1 MRGKVAKELRRIAKN
16 MCEVD
21 EGGAVAL
28 AYTGGA
34 PPQYTQTPSGQYM
47 KTSKGIPKVLD
58 KGCVRA
64 LYKLLKRKASSSP

>member
-28 AYTGGA
+28 AYTGGKG
-34 PPQYTQTPSGQYM
+34 PEFIESPLKRGNFIKTKSGTPR
-47 KTSKGIPKVLD
+47 VLD
-58 KGCVRA
+58 KGCTRA
-64 LYKLLKRKASSSP
+64 LYKLLKRGAS